1 MEYVISVVGILSYK
15 GGLIRKYVDVCVC
28 VSVTAKEFR
37 FGSSS
42 TGVRHW
48 GLFSSESVP
57 EEIHKVT
64 PEFLAG

>member
-15 GGLIRKYVDVCVC
+15 GGLIRKYVDVCVCVC

-48 GLFSSESVP
+48 GLFSSE
-57 EEIHKVT
+57 KCARRNT
-64 PEFLAG
+64 QGDT